1 MTFSLF
7 GNKKPLDPKPR
18 WETYD
23 VHGPEFI
30 GGPDG
35 NLQEDENAAFQQA
48 LSDWREIKN
57 TREDRDNIYKQMA
70 QKTGDTAQVY
80 RSKAGTREAPPNMMT
95 SLFPSKFGVASAAP
109 VDILSPEI
117 ESVNDLYRKRQN
129 MFRYS

>member
-1 MTFSLF
+1 MGFSLF
-7 GNKKPLDPKPR
+7 GNKKPLAPKPQ

-23 VHGPEFI
+23 VHGPDFT

-35 NLQEDENAAFQQA
+35 HLQEDEQAKWQQA
-48 LSDWREIKN
+48 VSDWKEIKN

-70 QKTGDTAQVY
+70 QKTGDTAPAFTT
-80 RSKAGTREAPPNMMT
+80 SMGTREAPPNMMT
-95 SLFPSKFGVASAAP
+95 SLFPQKMAS

-117 ESVNDLYRKRQN
+117 VSIDDLYRKRQN